1 MKSRIRPFLLMVAHY
16 LSGPVLISIA
26 YFIFVFFWI
35 LFSDRI
41 LLELSPSSQDY
52 IKYQTYKGWLYIVI
66 TTILVYALSKVYAI
80 HKDKSLSLSREKERI
95 ISENLREKE
104 TLLKE
109 VHHRV
114 KNNLQI
120 MISLIRLKRKHLS
133 DAHDSEILKEITD
146 KMHAIALVHEML
158 YQEDL
163 LSEVNM
169 KGYIIKMI
177 KHLEVSLESRNRV
190 KIHPDL
196 MDVILPL
203 EIAVPYGILIN
214 EIITNILKYAF
225 PDELEGDITLELKK
239 EDDGK
244 AVLYIKDNGIE
255 FEPSVSMDKE
265 HAFGMRLIHVLADQL
280 NASLHIDSEK
290 PGTSYTLVLN
300 LNNDSTSQRLNV

>member
-26 YFIFVFFWI
+26 YFIFGFFWI

-196 MDVILPL
+196 EDVILPL
-203 EIAVPYGILIN
+203 DIAVPYGILVN

-225 PDELEGDITLELKK
+225 PDPLEGDISIELKK

-244 AVLYIKDNGIE
+244 AVLYIKDNRIE
-255 FEPSVSMDKE
+255 IEPSVSMDKE
-265 HAFGMRLIHVLADQL
+265 HAFGMRLIHILSDQL

-300 LNNDSTSQRLNV
+300 LNNVSTSQHLNV